1 MKLLSSETAASEV
14 IGHLLILFIT
24 ILGVGMIALYGVPA
38 IYSLED
44 MANSKNT
51 EQAFTVLDSR
61 ASRVTLGESPL
72 QITNINLGGGTMTV
86 EPNSPSNPSYM
97 VVNSSSFNVTIP
109 MGRVKYT
116 LGDRIVAYEGG
127 GVWAQYPGGGTVML
141 SPPEIHYNGWTL
153 TLPVINVSGSASVG
167 GKGTAVVS
175 FKKVATIIQYP
186 NASIAGRT
194 NPVNGSDIG
203 KVNVNITSDY
213 YKAWA
218 DYARTLSYTNISV
231 NDTGKTAIIELEVIS
246 PMGTFSLPGQIVIRN
261 LNTSNPTPLNN
272 FSVNLFS
279 TSSAGLVPLEWEI
292 EAKNGNRTL
301 EIKVEKEDTN
311 FEIKIKYDSPSGEE
325 EWKGCLLC
333 GDVSNWPNSINV
345 DFLNKSMNLS
355 YDSGDACPTWFPLT
369 CIKTSPATN
378 YSLYD
383 LMQHYIL
390 LMGSD
395 ITFTTDD
402 HDKVDYSK
410 SQFTLY
416 YDPGPGA
423 LTYLHITENRADVGI
438 S

>member
-14 IGHLLILFIT
+14 IGHILILFIT

-72 QITNINLGGGTMTV
+72 QVTNINLGGGTMTV
-86 EPNSPSNPSYM
+86 EPNSSTNPSYM

-127 GVWAQYPGGGTVML
+127 GVWAQYAGGGTVML

-175 FKKVATIIQYP
+175 FKKMATIIQYP

-231 NDTGKTAIIELEVIS
+231 NDTGKTAIIELEVTS

-261 LNTSNPTPLNN
+261 VNTSNPTPLNN

-279 TSSAGLVPLEWEI
+279 TAPTDEIKLELEVKNETGYEFKIDLHRDGNGVVDI
-292 EAKNGNRTL
+292 EVKYEGKNPNPDEEWKYSYTDTSYPFNFDFLNRSMNLTYDDSHCSQTWTPQYCKPPIQYNQTSL
-301 EIKVEKEDTN
+301 YNIIEHYFQLLGTDFTIKVEHEN
-311 FEIKIKYDSPSGEE
+311 
-325 EWKGCLLC
+325 
-333 GDVSNWPNSINV
+333 
-345 DFLNKSMNLS
+345 
-355 YDSGDACPTWFPLT
+355 
-369 CIKTSPATN
+369 
-378 YSLYD
+378 
-383 LMQHYIL
+383 H
-390 LMGSD
+390 
-395 ITFTTDD
+395 
-402 HDKVDYSK
+402 VDYSR
-410 SQFTLY
+410 STYTLN